1 MSNYTKATNFAAK
14 DSLPSGNAGK
24 IIKGTEIDTE
34 FNNIASAISSK
45 ADTNSPTL
53 TGTPLAPTASSGTS
67 NTQIATTAF
76 VSAADTTAITNE
88 RTATATLTNKTISGS
103 SNTITNLSAANLS
116 SGTIPDARFPATLP
130 AASGANLT
138 ALNATQL
145 TSGTIPAAR
154 FPAGIIVK
162 VSSIVF
168 STRTVTSASTGYDLS
183 VGSFTKTYDSSTSDI
198 IVIGTIPFWGG
209 GTNSGTYLNVKL
221 GSTAK
226 YTGIARGP
234 QSAGTEQI
242 VSISQYWTGVGAGS
256 ISVSTGWSA
265 ANGTSNRP
273 IDIYCPDSTDDAR
286 NRQTGIELIIY
297 EVLK

>member
-34 FNNIASAISSK
+34 FNAIASAISSK

-76 VSAADTTAITNE
+76 VAAADTTAITDE

-103 SNTITNLSAANLS
+103 SNTITNLSASNLS
-116 SGTIPDARFPATLP
+116 SGTVPDARFPATLP

-162 VSSIVF
+162 VSNIVF
-168 STRTVTSASTGYDLS
+168 STRTVTSSQATYDLS
-183 VGSFTKTYDSSTSDI
+183 LGSFTKTYDSSTSDI
-198 IVIGTIPFWGG
+198 IIEGTVPFAGADNDG
-209 GTNSGTYLNVKL
+209 LYLNTKI

-226 YTGIARGP
+226 YDGVAKSSSAATGH
-234 QSAGTEQI
+234 
-242 VSISQYWTGVGAGS
+242 VSISQYWTGLGAGS
-256 ISVSTGWSA
+256 QSVSTGWASA
-265 ANGTSNRP
+265 DSSSQRP
-273 IDIYCPDSTDDAR
+273 INVYCPNSTDEAR
-286 NRQTGIELIIY
+286 NRQQSIVLIVY

>member
-34 FNNIASAISSK
+34 FNAIASAISSK

-53 TGTPLAPTASSGTS
+53 TGTPLAPTASAGTS

-76 VSAADTTAITNE
+76 VSAADTTAITDE

-103 SNTITNLSAANLS
+103 SNTISNLSATNLT
-116 SGTIPDARFPATLP
+116 SGTVPDARFPATLP

-138 ALNATQL
+138 ALNASQL
-145 TSGTIPAAR
+145 TSGTMPLAR
-154 FPAGIIVK
+154 MPAGTIVK

-168 STRTVTSASTGYDLS
+168 STRTVTSSAATYDLS
-183 VGSFTKTYDSSTSDI
+183 IGSFTKTYNSATSDI
-198 IVIGTIPFWGG
+198 IVVGTIPCYSFDNAAG
-209 GTNSGTYLNVKL
+209 YLNLKI

-226 YTGIARGP
+226 YTGIAT
-234 QSAGTEQI
+234 SQI
-242 VSISQYWTGVGAGS
+242 SSNAFLMNVSQYWTGLGAGS
-256 ISVSTGWSA
+256 QSVSTGWASA
-265 ANGTSNRP
+265 NSSSNRP
-273 IDIYCPDSTDDAR
+273 INAYCPNSTDDAR
-286 NRQTGIELIIY
+286 NQQSGIELIIY

>member
-168 STRTVTSASTGYDLS
+168 TTRTVPSSAATYDLS
-183 VGSFTKTYDSSTSDI
+183 IGSFTKTYDSSTSDI
-198 IVIGTIPFWGG
+198 IIVGTIPCWSFDSGG
-209 GTNSGTYLNVKL
+209 GYLNTKV

-226 YTGIARGP
+226 YTGIAQTP
-234 QSAGTEQI
+234 
-242 VSISQYWTGVGAGS
+242 VSGNIFVISVSQYWTGLGAGS
-256 ISVSTGWSA
+256 QSVSTGWA
-265 ANGTSNRP
+265 TANSSSVRP
-273 IDIYCPDSTDDAR
+273 INTYCPNSTDDAR
-286 NRQTGIELIIY
+286 NQQSGIELIIY